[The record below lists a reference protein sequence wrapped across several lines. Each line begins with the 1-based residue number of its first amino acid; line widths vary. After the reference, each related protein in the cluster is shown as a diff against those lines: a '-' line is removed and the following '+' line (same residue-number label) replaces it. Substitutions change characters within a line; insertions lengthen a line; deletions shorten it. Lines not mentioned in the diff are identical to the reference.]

1 MKNRNFLKYSIG
13 LLLPISL
20 GIGVLFGVSKEEAI
34 ESSAY
39 SGASLPTTIY
49 LNDPSES
56 TIRGY
61 YSYLNNLEDSQRKG
75 NNLLKNL
82 KTILSNGQKYYNYD
96 SGNLVWQMYEITDRD
111 WDKSPASSTTYGTYD
126 SEENKITNYVYGSSN
141 SNGKNNPYVRAY
153 YMDRNQENVVRAWGN
168 HNQDATGINRE
179 HLWAKAEGFD
189 GSGAAGARG
198 DPMHL
203 VAANGYANNI
213 HSNYFYGYVDKTQ
226 SYEDVKDKYS
236 TLGHNYRGYSKT
248 YSTSKVKVFEP
259 QDCDKGDIAR
269 AIFYMAARYNNI
281 AGKSASEETFDAD
294 NPNLL
299 LTNDLSTWKSS
310 GYTSTATS
318 RGYHGL
324 VSDLLEWNR
333 IDKPDAYEIH
343 RNNLLYTNFTN
354 NRNPFI
360 DFPEWADYIW
370 GNQSASATPAT
381 DSLNGGGSQI
391 VTVTSIEV
399 VSKPTKLIYES
410 GESFDSSGMVVMAHK
425 SDGKTKTL
433 SSSEYTF
440 SPNRALTTSDREITI
455 SYEGKSDSFDIAV
468 RSSGG
473 GSGGTV
479 APVGT
484 TLLSEAFDD
493 FNKDDKPTES
503 GASTI
508 VYGNGS
514 VTYSCVDEGSI
525 TKIYEENSAGG
536 TSPEILISKSG
547 GSFTI
552 AGIPTGGAK
561 VINFTYKANNTVS
574 LSCSS
579 DYAVGG
585 TNKNYTLTLTGSTA
599 PETIS
604 LTLSNSSIKNNC
616 CVDDIVVNVK
626 TPGESEEE
634 NVDVSSIT
642 LNKNST
648 TLEIGNSEQLTATV
662 LPENAT
668 VKLVEW
674 SSSNSNVV
682 EVDSN
687 GIIVAKAAGTAAI
700 TCSALDESGVTATC
714 SVTVNQPVTL
724 QSISLSGDYP
734 TEFYL
739 DDEFS
744 STGMIV
750 TAHYSDGSSVDVSE
764 EAECTGFDPTSA
776 SAQTITV
783 SYSGITT
790 TYTVTVKES
799 RLDSNQRLFIASKAG
814 VGHGE
819 VLDSYTDA
827 PVTVTFSKSGG
838 SNTPKYYSDKQS
850 FRVYGGNSFTIAGTK
865 KIAKIEFEMATG
877 DYVGSNAIS
886 ASEGSFSNN
895 VWTGNAGSVVFTV
908 AGTSG
913 QRNIVSIKVTYDEN
927 SEDIKVLSGISLSG
941 TYKTE
946 FYKGDIFSYEGL
958 VVTASYTDGST
969 APVTPTSV
977 SSPTMSTIGEKTV
990 AVTYTENNIT
1000 KNDTY
1005 TINVRNVGVI
1015 VEQKSVTLNIKTHAT
1030 NNNWTNETKYSSIK
1044 VGDIDF
1050 SVSSGTNTG
1059 KYYSSDN
1066 TWRLY
1071 QSESATLTIS
1081 APNNAKIISIT
1092 PEFSVTDSGTFIYSG
1107 NVVESAT
1114 ELNTNSQSITFSVGS
1129 SSGTNGKIRI
1139 KNIDVEYEIEKTL
1152 SSLTLSGDY
1161 KKTFNIGDSFSF
1173 GGIVTANFDDDST
1186 PNVTSLVTFS
1196 GYDLSVAGQQT
1207 VTVSYLGKTTT
1218 YKIDVVQLENHK
1230 FYKVSGDLISGDYL
1244 MGYETTFANAV
1255 ITSNKFGVSTLTNSN
1270 NIVSTNQDSNIFHID
1285 ICDGY
1290 VTILSKSQNKY
1301 LAGTGSNYTIGL
1313 EATVTNSAK
1322 WTLTK
1327 NASNDGYCFTNIS
1340 NSTSGKSPIFR
1351 GNGKTGTYFACYSS
1365 DESLNY
1371 LSLYRLK
1378 NTAYVKAE
1386 DLSWI
1391 QDGDHITFGY
1401 TYGTDKFVQ
1410 SSNDTLTSGMIYPTD
1425 QATYSDNIYTVFKE
1439 EAIDYVVEM
1448 IDGNYSF
1455 KCKLGYLSGVSSTTI
1470 QYLSNNEDSL
1480 SQFTLTNDGFKC
1492 VGINGSDRFI
1502 RFNYNNGIN
1511 PRIGMYTKSVSH
1523 PCADIYI
1530 AKESGE
1536 ARKWS
1541 SDFLAS
1547 TNACTDLSHWSEFGT
1562 LYNNL
1567 SNEAKTALKDAVG
1580 DQFSSSIESQA
1591 MARYDYILGDS
1602 RYKVTAFITER
1613 GQNNTRKVNILAL
1626 DDIDTSIYIVAIVLA
1641 VGLTAIGGYFFYKKK
1656 KEDRV

>member
-1 MKNRNFLKYSIG
+1 MKNRNFIKYSIG

-61 YSYLNNLEDSQRKG
+61 YSKLNNLNESERQGD
-75 NNLLKNL
+75 NLLKNL

-96 SGNLVWQMYEITDRD
+96 SGDLVWKMYEITDRD
-111 WDKSPASSTTYGTYD
+111 WVKSPASSTTYGTYIAG
-126 SEENKITNYVYGSSN
+126 ENKITGYQYGSN
-141 SNGKNNPYVRAY
+141 STPKNNPYVRAY
-153 YMDRNQENVVRAWGN
+153 YMDRNQDNVVKAWGN

-213 HSNYFYGYVDKTQ
+213 HSNNFYGYVDKSK
-226 SYEDVKDKYS
+226 SYVDVKDTHS
-236 TLGHNYRGYSKT
+236 TLGHNYSGFSKT
-248 YSTSKVKVFEP
+248 YSSSDVTVFEP

-281 AGKSASEETFDAD
+281 AGKSALEETFDAD

-299 LTNDLSTWKSS
+299 LTNDLSKWKKS
-310 GYTSTATS
+310 GYTSTAS
-318 RGYHGL
+318 SPGYHGL
-324 VSDLLEWNR
+324 ISDLLEWNR

-370 GNQSASATPAT
+370 GEQPTSSASPST
-381 DSLNGGGSQI
+381 DTLNGGGGSQT
-391 VTVTSIEV
+391 VTVTSIEITK
-399 VSKPTKLIYES
+399 KPTKLVYEVN
-410 GESFDSSGMVVMAHK
+410 ETLDLTGMVVKANK
-425 SDGKTKTL
+425 SDGTSQTLTSSQYTVTPSGKLNATDKTVTV
-433 SSSEYTF
+433 
-440 SPNRALTTSDREITI
+440 
-455 SYEGKSDSFDIAV
+455 SYEGKSDSFAIAV
-468 RSSGG
+468 QG
-473 GSGGTV
+473 GSVVADEVVMQYTGSTTTNMGEGNNASSVGLDGSSWNVAANKGGNGNY
-479 APVGT
+479 PG
-484 TLLSEAFDD
+484 L
-493 FNKDDKPTES
+493 NKD
-503 GASTI
+503 GHI
-508 VYGNGS
+508 RLY
-514 VTYSCVDEGSI
+514 
-525 TKIYEENSAGG
+525 GG
-536 TSPEILISKSG
+536 TSNHNTITVTNLDGNTIDTITIEYGNSGNNNAKITVDSSEVTASGTDTEKTYEIGSD
-547 GSFTI
+547 SFTI
-552 AGIPTGGAK
+552 VHNYSTTTQVYIKKIT
-561 VINFTYKANNTVS
+561 ISY
-574 LSCSS
+574 SS
-579 DYAVGG
+579 TGG
-585 TNKNYTLTLTGSTA
+585 TNVPVSG
-599 PETIS
+599 I
-604 LTLSNSSIKNNC
+604 TLSPSL
-616 CVDDIVVNVK
+616 K
-626 TPGESEEE
+626 TVEVGESFLVEPT
-634 NVDVSSIT
+634 IT
-642 LNKNST
+642 
-648 TLEIGNSEQLTATV
+648 
-662 LPENAT
+662 PDNAT
-668 VKLVEW
+668 VKLVSW
-674 SSSNSNVV
+674 SSSSDLIATVN
-682 EVDSN
+682 EN
-687 GIIVAKAAGTAAI
+687 GMVTAVAPGTATI
-700 TCSALDESGVTATC
+700 TCSALDDSGVTATC

-724 QSISLSGDYP
+724 QSISLSGDYA

-739 DDEFS
+739 NDEFS
-744 STGMIV
+744 NTGMIV
-750 TAHYSDGSSVDVSE
+750 TANYSNGTQEDVSD
-764 EAECTGFDPTSA
+764 EAECSGFDPTTA
-776 SAQTITV
+776 TTQTITV
-783 SYSGITT
+783 SYGGITT

-819 VLDSYTDA
+819 VLESYTDA
-827 PVTVTFSKSGG
+827 PITVTFSKAGG
-838 SNTPKYYSDKQS
+838 SNTPKYYSDTQS

-865 KIAKIEFEMATG
+865 KITKIEFEMATG

-946 FYKGDIFSYEGL
+946 FYKGDVFSYEGL

-990 AVTYTENNIT
+990 TVTYTENNIT

-1015 VEQKSVTLNIKTHAT
+1015 VEQKSVTLNIETYAT
-1030 NNNWTNETKYSSIK
+1030 SNNWTNGTKYSSIQ
-1044 VGDIDF
+1044 VDDIDF

-1059 KYYSSDN
+1059 KYYNSDN

-1071 QSESATLTIS
+1071 HSDSATLTIS

-1092 PEFSVTDSGTFIYSG
+1092 PEFSVTDNGTFIYSG
-1107 NVVESAT
+1107 NVVKSAN
-1114 ELNTNSQSITFSVGS
+1114 ELTTNSQSITFSVGS
-1129 SSGTNGKIRI
+1129 SSGTNGKIGI

-1255 ITSNKFGVSTLTNSN
+1255 LSGNKFGVSTLTNTDNVVLSN
-1270 NIVSTNQDSNIFHID
+1270 RSSNIFHIE

-1290 VTILSKSQNKY
+1290 VTILSKSENKY
-1301 LAGTGSNYTIGL
+1301 LAGTGSDSFIGF
-1313 EATVTNSAK
+1313 ESSVTNNAK

-1327 NASNDGYCFTNIS
+1327 NSSNDGYCFTNIS
-1340 NSTSGKSPIFR
+1340 NAASGNSAIFR
-1351 GNGKTGTYFACYSS
+1351 GNGKTGTYFACYANYP
-1365 DESLNY
+1365 SLNY
-1371 LSLYRLK
+1371 LSLYRLE

-1391 QDGDHITFGY
+1391 QDGDHIAFGL
-1401 TYGTDKFVQ
+1401 TD
-1410 SSNDTLTSGMIYPTD
+1410 SGNYVAQNTNSDFYKNGIYPSESALKT
-1425 QATYSDNIYTVFKE
+1425 E
-1439 EAIDYVVEM
+1439 
-1448 IDGNYSF
+1448 GNYEIFGNELMDYEVHVENGVYTF
-1455 KCKLGYLSGVSSTTI
+1455 KCELGYLSAVSSNNQI
-1470 QYLSNNEDSL
+1470 QYLQTADDL
-1480 SQFTLTNDGFKC
+1480 SKFTIAEVNGAKVFKC
-1492 VGINGSDRFI
+1492 LSYTLYLKWNKLSSGYRIGFYNGSPS
-1502 RFNYNNGIN
+1502 YN
-1511 PRIGMYTKSVSH
+1511 PVS
-1523 PCADIYI
+1523 IFVS
-1530 AKESGE
+1530 KETGE

-1541 SDFLAS
+1541 ADFLAS
-1547 TNACTDLSHWSEFGT
+1547 TNACKDLSHWSEFGT

-1580 DQFSSSIESQA
+1580 DQFSTSLESQA

-1602 RYKVTAFITER
+1602 RYNVTAFITER